1 MTKIAYHV
9 KQNSDFCVGRDRFYE
24 KWALFAFF
32 VHYVSKNVVFY

>member
-9 KQNSDFCVGRDRFYE
+9 KQNSDFCVGRARFYE